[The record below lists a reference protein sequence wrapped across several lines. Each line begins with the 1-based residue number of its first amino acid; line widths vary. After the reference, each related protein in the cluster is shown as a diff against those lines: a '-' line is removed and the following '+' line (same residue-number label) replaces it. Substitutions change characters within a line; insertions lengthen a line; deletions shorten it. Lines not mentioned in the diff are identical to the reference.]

1 METYRYGMASQREI
15 GEQLSRDELFGPP
28 WRSPPDSLT
37 LASDEVHVWRASLN
51 CTAAQ
56 VEILKHI
63 LSAEELRRA
72 GRYRFQKDREHFIVA
87 RGLLRTILGRYL
99 DVEPGQLRFCYGP
112 HGKPALKMEP
122 GEDTLSFNLSHSHEL
137 CLFAVSRGRELGVDV
152 EYIQAHLADDQI
164 AERFFA
170 PREVELLR
178 GLPNDVQRE
187 AFFIFWTRKEAF
199 IKATGKGLSLPLNQF
214 EVSLVPG
221 KPIVLLSANGD
232 HQETF
237 RWSLQPLAVGSG
249 YAAALCVEGHD
260 WRLKGWQWAEGYSEA
275 EVHSSDL
282 LKAFL
287 RTQY

>member
-1 METYRYGMASQREI
+1 MEMYRYGRASQRET
-15 GEQLSRDELFGPP
+15 GEQLGRDELYGPP

-37 LASDEVHVWRASLN
+37 LGRDEVHLWRASMN

-56 VEILKHI
+56 VEILKHT

-72 GRYRFQKDREHFIVA
+72 GRYRFKKDREHFIVA

-99 DVEPGQLRFCYGP
+99 DEEPSQLRFCYGP
-112 HGKPALKMEP
+112 HGKPALATVF
-122 GEDTLSFNLSHSHEL
+122 GGDALRFNLSHSHGL
-137 CLFAVSRGRELGVDV
+137 ALFAVTRRREVGVDL

-164 AERFFA
+164 AERFFS
-170 PREVELLR
+170 PREVALLR
-178 GLPNDVQRE
+178 DLPKDVRRE

-221 KPIVLLSANGD
+221 KPIVLLSANDD
-232 HQETF
+232 HQKTF
-237 RWSLQPLAVGSG
+237 RWSLQALAAASG

-260 WRLKGWQWAEGYSEA
+260 WRLKSWQLSE
-275 EVHSSDL
+275 
-282 LKAFL
+282 
-287 RTQY
+287 

>member
-1 METYRYGMASQREI
+1 MEIYRHVMVSQREM
-15 GEQLSRDELFGPP
+15 GEQLPRHELFGPS
-28 WRSPPDSLT
+28 WCSPPDSLK
-37 LASDEVHVWRASLN
+37 LGCDEVHVWRASLN

-56 VEILKHI
+56 VEILKHT

-72 GRYRFQKDREHFIVA
+72 GRYRFQKDREHFIVV

-112 HGKPALKMEP
+112 HGKPALEMEP

-137 CLFAVSRGRELGVDV
+137 GLFAVSRGRELGVDV
-152 EYIQAHLADDQI
+152 EYIHAHLADDQI
-164 AERFFA
+164 AERFFS
-170 PREVELLR
+170 PREVALLR
-178 GLPNDVQRE
+178 DLPKDVRRE

-221 KPIVLLSANGD
+221 KPIVLLSANDD
-232 HQETF
+232 HQKTF
-237 RWSLQPLAVGSG
+237 RWSLQALAAASG

-260 WRLKGWQWAEGYSEA
+260 WRLKSWQLSE
-275 EVHSSDL
+275 
-282 LKAFL
+282 
-287 RTQY
+287 

>member
-1 METYRYGMASQREI
+1 MVSQQEM
-15 GEQLSRDELFGPP
+15 GDQLARDELFGAS
-28 WRSPPDSLT
+28 WCSPPDSLT
-37 LASDEVHVWRASLN
+37 LGRDEVHVWRASMK

-56 VEILKHI
+56 VEILKHT
-63 LSAEELRRA
+63 LMAEELRRA
-72 GRYRFQKDREHFIVA
+72 ERYHFKKDREHFIVV

-99 DVEPGQLRFCYGP
+99 NTEPGQLRFCYGP
-112 HGKPALKMEP
+112 HGKPALEMEP

-152 EYIQAHLADDQI
+152 EYIQAHLAGDQI
-164 AERFFA
+164 AERFFSA
-170 PREVELLR
+170 REVELLR
-178 GLPNDVQRE
+178 GLPNDLQRE

-221 KPIVLLSANGD
+221 KPIVPLSANGD

-237 RWSLQPLAVGSG
+237 RWSLQPLVAGSG

-260 WRLKGWQWAEGYSEA
+260 WRLKGWQWTEWYSEA
-275 EVHSSDL
+275 EVHCSDL
-282 LKAFL
+282 LKFF
-287 RTQY
+287 

>member
-1 METYRYGMASQREI
+1 MVSQREM
-15 GEQLSRDELFGPP
+15 GEQLARHELFGPS
-28 WRSPPDSLT
+28 WCFPPDSLK
-37 LASDEVHVWRASLN
+37 LGHDEVHVWRASLN

-56 VEILKHI
+56 VEILKHT
-63 LSAEELRRA
+63 LAAEELRRA
-72 GRYRFQKDREHFIVA
+72 EHYHFKKDREHFIVA

-99 DVEPGQLRFCYGP
+99 DVEPGQLRFSYGP
-112 HGKPALKMEP
+112 YGKPALEMEP

-137 CLFAVSRGRELGVDV
+137 GLFAVSRGRELGVDL
-152 EYIQAHLADDQI
+152 EYIHAHLADDQI
-164 AERFFA
+164 AERFFS

-178 GLPNDVQRE
+178 GLPNDLQRE

-199 IKATGKGLSLPLNQF
+199 IKATGKGLSLPLKQF

-237 RWSLQPLAVGSG
+237 RWSLQPLAAGSG

-260 WRLKGWQWAEGYSEA
+260 WRLKGWQWAEWYSEA
-275 EVHSSDL
+275 EVHCSDP
-282 LKAFL
+282 LKFF
-287 RTQY
+287 